1 MLRTPPPQLSTP
13 SAPSSGALVPFSPF
27 GPLSSS
33 APRALSQGSGRQD
46 PRTVSRIHELG
57 VAGVSVVEID
67 RTLHREGHKTSTG
80 TRWPAKN
87 DGRVVVRL
95 LINHGVAPVAGD
107 FKIAR
112 YVAEYAAKVAEPR
125 AR

>member
-1 MLRTPPPQLSTP
+1 MVTTKPMLNAHNIPMC
-13 SAPSSGALVPFSPF
+13 FWCC
-27 GPLSSS
+27 
-33 APRALSQGSGRQD
+33 
-46 PRTVSRIHELG
+46 
-57 VAGVSVVEID
+57 VV
-67 RTLHREGHKTSTG
+67 RPLHREGHKTSTG